1 MDIPTPTLMKQP
13 TLPVPKSFAIPSTPL
28 RRSSRW
34 GGGLTAAALLTAAAV
49 APAETLFRFEFNE
62 GTGSTVTNT
71 TSTFTGA
78 LGRIPNPD
86 SNPQSNP
93 SSPAGTASDRSVTIV
108 SPTGFLLVDG
118 TDAPALQA
126 VDQPLTVEAWILIP
140 EDAVP
145 RPEGIA
151 GFGSSWKFGLLPN
164 GNVGFTLF
172 GVVDGDSGILPS
184 LGVWTHVAATWVPGE
199 SITFFVDGVAQTVLE
214 ETRPMRAP
222 LNTWLGVGSGGLIEP
237 VYASIDR
244 LRIHRAVLA
253 EGDLDSVAGSP
264 KAALAST
271 VVSYNFN
278 EAAAPYASTGSLQ
291 RPALPAQATLIQA
304 ESPTWVTD
312 APSGQAGDTALSFDG
327 NDVILVEDPSQLMT
341 FESGDFTV
349 QAWVKPG
356 VLPTRRILFANNGPG
371 GAFSFSITP
380 DRLLFVTAYGI
391 LDISSVTAR
400 IPDDNNWHHVAV
412 MHRNGQDMRFFV
424 DGVLLST
431 VAYTQ
436 GIIYTRTDTFFRIG
450 SEGGSP
456 FVGSIDRIQ
465 VDNTAVDPSTLD
477 FWRIPG
483 VDPGIPELEVG
494 TAVSIAWPSVA
505 TGFTLEST
513 TDLTPP
519 QTWTPINQAPTV
531 VGDKY
536 YILLPTPEAKTFY
549 RLTRPE

>member
-1 MDIPTPTLMKQP
+1 L
-13 TLPVPKSFAIPSTPL
+13 
-28 RRSSRW
+28 
-34 GGGLTAAALLTAAAV
+34 AAATLLTAAVV
-49 APAETLFRFEFNE
+49 APAETLARFEFNE
-62 GTGSTVTNT
+62 GTGATVTNT
-71 TSTFTGA
+71 AGTLTGA
-78 LGRIPNPD
+78 LGRIANPD
-86 SNPQSNP
+86 SNPQSNA
-93 SSPAGTASDRSVTIV
+93 SSPAGTASDLSVTIV
-108 SPTGFLLVDG
+108 DPTGYLLVDG
-118 TDAPALQA
+118 TDAPGLQA

-184 LGVWTHVAATWVPGE
+184 LGVWTHVAVTWVPGE

-222 LNTWLGVGSGGLIEP
+222 LNNYLGVGSGGLIEP

-244 LRIHRAVLA
+244 LRVHRAVLA
-253 EGDLDSVAGSP
+253 EGDLDSVAATP

-271 VVSYNFN
+271 VVSYSFN
-278 EAAAPYASTGSLQ
+278 ESAAPYASTGSLQ
-291 RPALPAQATLIQA
+291 RPALPAQAIIVQG

-312 APSGQAGDTALSFDG
+312 APSGQTGDTALSFDG
-327 NDVILVEDPSQLMT
+327 NDVIVVDDPSQVMT

-356 VLPTRRILFANNGPG
+356 VLPTRRIIFRNNGPG
-371 GAFSFSITP
+371 GAFSFSVTP

-412 MHRNGQDMRFFV
+412 MHRNGVDMRFFV

-431 VAYTQ
+431 VPYTQ
-436 GIIYTRTDTFFRIG
+436 GIIYTRTETTFLIG

-456 FVGSIDRIQ
+456 FVGSMDRVQ
-465 VDNTAVDPSTLD
+465 VDNAILEPADLD

-494 TAVSIAWPSVA
+494 TAVSIAWPSAA

-513 TDLTPP
+513 TDLTVP
-519 QTWTPINQAPTV
+519 QTWTPINQVPTV

-536 YILLPTPEAKTFY
+536 YILLPTPEDETFY